1 MEMKPKPPGTK
12 ADEEAA
18 MSPFLRRAQDE
29 RLRRNRRRRR
39 ARILPLLA
47 FLITASGVAG
57 LVYGTRWFLLH
68 SSRFD
73 VAAVAVSTT
82 VHAPKAD
89 LVRIASRVRGRNIFT
104 LDLDRL
110 EQDLASVRWV
120 ERASIKRVLPD
131 QLYCSIVE
139 KKPRGLALLR
149 GHVQLIDSDGRP
161 IDLYTGSGEFSSL
174 PILTGLDEAHPQA
187 VKDQV
192 ARGFDFLRFLDEKHP
207 GLAAEISEIDLGR
220 ADRIALTLNGG
231 GPVVRLHP
239 SVYDTNLDRFLEMRD
254 WITQHLGSGA
264 YVDLRFHDRIA
275 WQPSAAR
282 TGT

>member
-18 MSPFLRRAQDE
+18 VSPFLRRAQDE

>member
-47 FLITASGVAG
+47 FLISASGVAG

>member
-1 MEMKPKPPGTK
+1 
-12 ADEEAA
+12 

-47 FLITASGVAG
+47 FLISASGVAG